1 MGLLVKI
8 PWRSTP
14 PIARQRPAVRLHCG
28 IAGLWVGHPETAP
41 VFLFGVVSVASSSQS
56 SATTA
61 LERAEQLLV
70 PTVNSTGLAQGLF
83 AGEFRHELVFPWPQP
98 QGAEQTET
106 ARQCAGL
113 KTWLTESVDTHAID
127 TAAELPADLM
137 TGLAIR
143 GLPGGAVESFQ
154 GGTGRPWRSLAALL
168 SEVAAHIPAAA
179 VALGHGMANLQGL
192 ARHANEAQKA
202 AWMPAVARGE
212 KQLAAAFWEAEAGGD
227 GSSVATRARNASD
240 GQGYLLNGDKDH
252 VVLGGA
258 AQSLLI
264 LARTPAASQPEGQ
277 LTAFLLAA
285 DQPGIKVTEPRQAS
299 SGVRGVP
306 FARME
311 FAEAPITRAAVVG
324 PIGTGA
330 RVAQDVEAFG
340 RLLSGATATGL
351 SRQILDWIAE
361 RVRHGEQFGQPLAS
375 QGVTRNL
382 LASAAALQFALE
394 STTEYV
400 AHLFDHSGALPVLEA
415 TLLKVFSS
423 QAAEQVVAHALGLSQ
438 SGGNFLGCKLERAT
452 RDVRFLQCDWGANE
466 LLLSAAGAAGVSELA
481 GGTAGSR
488 PAPWRFALAK
498 TRAMPAIPVANPRL
512 QPAVSVLARQI
523 QQFGTAAQG
532 AVSGSG
538 DRQLTNARLGGVA
551 AELFAASCVY
561 SRLFHLVSHFGPDA
575 SHAARQLQ
583 AGLLY
588 LNQSARRND
597 VLLAALKSNDDDEV
611 RRTADAWVGGSHAG
625 H

>member
-1 MGLLVKI
+1 M
-8 PWRSTP
+8 
-14 PIARQRPAVRLHCG
+14 
-28 IAGLWVGHPETAP
+28 
-41 VFLFGVVSVASSSQS
+41 ASSSQS

-70 PTVNSTGLAQGLF
+70 PTVDSTGLAQGLF
-83 AGEFRHELVFPWPQP
+83 AGEFRHDLVIPWPDP
-98 QGAEQTET
+98 RGEEQAET
-106 ARQCAGL
+106 ARQRAGL
-113 KTWLTESVDTHAID
+113 KTWLTETVDTHAID
-127 TAAELPADLM
+127 TAAELPADLL
-137 TGLAIR
+137 TSLAIR

-168 SEVAAHIPAAA
+168 LEVAVHSPAAA
-179 VALGHGMANLQGL
+179 VVLGHGMANLQGL
-192 ARHANEAQKA
+192 ARHASEAQKA

-227 GSSVATRARNASD
+227 ASSVALRARNAAD
-240 GQGYLLNGDKDH
+240 GQGYLLNGEKDH

-258 AQSLLI
+258 AQALLL
-264 LARTPAASQPEGQ
+264 LARTPAASHPEGQ

-285 DQPGIKVTEPRQAS
+285 DQPGVKAAESRQAS

-306 FARME
+306 FARLE
-311 FAEAPITRAAVVG
+311 FTEAPVSRGHVVG

-340 RLLSGATATGL
+340 RLFAGATATGL
-351 SRQILDWIAE
+351 SRQILDWIVE
-361 RVRHGEQFGQPLAS
+361 RTRHGEQFGQPLAS
-375 QGVTRNL
+375 QGVPRNL

-400 AHLFDHSGALPVLEA
+400 AQLFDRSAALPVLEA
-415 TLLKVFSS
+415 SLLKVFSS
-423 QAAEQVVAHALGLSQ
+423 QAAEQVVSHALGLSQ
-438 SGGNFLGCKLERAT
+438 AGGNFLGCKLERAT
-452 RDVRFLQCDWGANE
+452 RDVRFLQRDWGANE
-466 LLLSAAGAAGVSELA
+466 VLQAAVGAAGVRDLSGAAA
-481 GGTAGSR
+481 GTR

-498 TRAMPAIPVANPRL
+498 TRSMPAIPVANPRL

-523 QQFGTAAQG
+523 QQFGAAAQG
-532 AVSGSG
+532 AVPGSG
-538 DRQLTNARLGGVA
+538 DRQLTNTRLGGVA

-561 SRLFHLVSHFGPDA
+561 SRLFHLVSHPGPDA
-575 SHAARQLQ
+575 NHAARQLQ

-588 LNQSARRND
+588 LNQSARRNE

-611 RRTADAWVGGSHAG
+611 GRTADAWIGGGHAG

>member
-1 MGLLVKI
+1 
-8 PWRSTP
+8 
-14 PIARQRPAVRLHCG
+14 
-28 IAGLWVGHPETAP
+28 
-41 VFLFGVVSVASSSQS
+41 VASSSQS

-70 PTVNSTGLAQGLF
+70 PTVDSTGLAQGLF
-83 AGEFRHELVFPWPQP
+83 AGEFRHELVIPWPQP
-98 QGAEQTET
+98 RGEEQAET
-106 ARQCAGL
+106 ARQLAGL

-127 TAAELPADLM
+127 SAAELPADLL

-154 GGTGRPWRSLAALL
+154 GGTGRTWHSLAALL
-168 SEVAAHIPAAA
+168 SEVATHIPAAA

-202 AWMPAVARGE
+202 AWMPAIARGE
-212 KQLAAAFWEAEAGGD
+212 KQLAAAFWEAGAGGD

-240 GQGYLLNGDKDH
+240 GQGYLLNGEKDH
-252 VVLGGA
+252 VVWGGA
-258 AQSLLI
+258 SQALLI
-264 LARTPAASQPEGQ
+264 LARTPAASQSEGQ

-285 DQPGIKVTEPRQAS
+285 DQSGVKVAEPRQAS

-306 FARME
+306 FARLA
-311 FAEAPITRAAVVG
+311 FAEAPVTRSNVVG
-324 PIGTGA
+324 PIGTGT

-351 SRQILDWIAE
+351 SRQILDWIVE

-382 LASAAALQFALE
+382 LASAAAMQFALE
-394 STTEYV
+394 STTGYV
-400 AHLFDHSGALPVLEA
+400 AHLFDHSAALPVLEA
-415 TLLKVFSS
+415 ALLKVFSS
-423 QAAEQVVAHALGLSQ
+423 QAAEQVVSHALGLSQ
-438 SGGNFLGCKLERAT
+438 SGGNFLGCKLERAA
-452 RDVRFLQCDWGANE
+452 RDVRFLQLDWGANE
-466 LLLSAAGAAGVSELA
+466 LLQSAVGAAGVRELS
-481 GGTAGSR
+481 GGTAGAR

-512 QPAVSVLARQI
+512 QPAVSILARQI
-523 QQFGTAAQG
+523 QQFGAATQG
-532 AVSGSG
+532 AVPGSG
-538 DRQLTNARLGGVA
+538 DRQLTNTRLGGLA

-561 SRLFHLVSHFGPDA
+561 SRLFSLVSNPGPDA
-575 SHAARQLQ
+575 SQAARQLQ

-597 VLLAALKSNDDDEV
+597 VLFAALKSNDDDEV
-611 RRTADAWVGGSHAG
+611 RRTADAWIGGNHAG